1 MLGRRRSRREV
12 LSSVGIAAGM
22 AGLAGCTGIRPGDEP
37 GGTDTATPT
46 ATSTATDSLAKGTG
60 TATGTGTETETA
72 TTTETRTTGTDSP
85 TTASPETVQFQST
98 AGTQVTGS
106 LYGGRDG
113 ACGIV
118 LVPQINLDRGSWQP
132 QAERLAGMGHLALAI
147 DEDSNNRAES
157 ASGALRYLRGTVGV
171 DRVVLVG
178 ASSGGEAV
186 VRADARAETGTVQG
200 LVTLSAAGGVDV
212 AADLQGRKLFVVSEN
227 DDDRFVRTAKQLHEK
242 APEPKALKIYSGSAH
257 GQGIFNTTHG
267 DDLADRLFGLV
278 EDVCT

>member
-1 MLGRRRSRREV
+1 MVGRRTSRRQFLV
-12 LSSVGIAAGM
+12 SVGIV
-22 AGLAGCTGIRPGDEP
+22 GLAGCTGIRPGDEP

-46 ATSTATDSLAKGTG
+46 ATSTTTDSPAEG
-60 TATGTGTETETA
+60 TATAAGTETETA
-72 TTTETRTTGTDSP
+72 TETQTTGTDSP
-85 TTASPETVQFQST
+85 TTESPETVQFQST
-98 AGTQVTGS
+98 AGTEVTGS

-113 ACGIV
+113 ACGVV

-132 QAERLAGMGHLALAI
+132 QAERLAGIGHLVLAI
-147 DEDSNNRAES
+147 DEDPNNRAES
-157 ASGALRYLRGTVGV
+157 ARGALKYLRRTVGV
-171 DRVVLVG
+171 DRILLVG

-212 AADLQGRKLFVVSEN
+212 AEDLQGRKLFVVSEN

-257 GQGIFNTTHG
+257 GQGIFDTTHG